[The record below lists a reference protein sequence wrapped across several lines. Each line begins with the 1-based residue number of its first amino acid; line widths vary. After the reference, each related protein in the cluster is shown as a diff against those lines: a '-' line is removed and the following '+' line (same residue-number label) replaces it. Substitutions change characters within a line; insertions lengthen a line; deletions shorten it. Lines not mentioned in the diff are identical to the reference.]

1 MSEEKFDDLTI
12 LKRSATVFAETPE
25 RAKLESFLNKY
36 PSRDYVVEFGCPEF
50 TSVCP
55 ITGQPDFARIKIT
68 YIPDLKCLESKS
80 LKLYL
85 FSFRNVGM
93 FHEEITNRILD
104 DLVAAIEPRW
114 AQVRGFMNPR
124 GGISIDVTAEY
135 CKPGTIKPA
144 AALNHAPGGRVE

>member
-1 MSEEKFDDLTI
+1 MSDERFDDLTI
-12 LKRSATVFAETPE
+12 LKRSSTVVAETPE
-25 RAKLESFLNKY
+25 KAGLESFPNKY
-36 PSRDYVVEFGCPEF
+36 ASREYVVEFDCHEF
-50 TSVCP
+50 TSMCP

-68 YIPDLKCLESKS
+68 YIPHLRCLESKS

-114 AQVRGFMNPR
+114 ARVRGFMNSR

-135 CKPGTIKPA
+135 FKPGTEKLA
-144 AALNHAPGGRVE
+144 AGPNSTPHGTHE

>member
-1 MSEEKFDDLTI
+1 MSENTFDDLTI
-12 LKRSATVFAETPE
+12 LKRSGTVVTDAPE
-25 RAKLESFLNKY
+25 KAKLESFQNKY
-36 PSRDYVVEFGCPEF
+36 PARDYVVEFDCPEF

-104 DLVAAIEPRW
+104 DLVAAIGPRW
-114 AQVRGFMNPR
+114 ARVRGFMNPR

-135 CKPGTIKPA
+135 SKPGNTSAAVASDPSPDGPA
-144 AALNHAPGGRVE
+144 K